1 MEGWWLAMGS
11 STAVG
16 RIESWDQL
24 ATAVGEVLAGA
35 QGGRPLRLD
44 LADVE
49 VEVPGTT
56 GHSRWR
62 VSGHVAVSGDTQD
75 APA

>member
-1 MEGWWLAMGS
+1 MKS
-11 STAVG
+11 SRTVG
-16 RIESWDQL
+16 RIETWDQL
-24 ATAVGEVLAGA
+24 ATAVGGVLRGA
-35 QGGRPLRLD
+35 QEGQPLRLD

-62 VSGHVAVSGDTQD
+62 VRGHVAVSGGDVD
-75 APA
+75 EERS

>member
-1 MEGWWLAMGS
+1 MGGS
-11 STAVG
+11 PTVG
-16 RIESWDQL
+16 RIETWDQL
-24 ATAVGEVLAGA
+24 AAAVGGVLGGA
-35 QGGRPLRLD
+35 QEGQPLRLD

-62 VSGHVAVSGDTQD
+62 VRGHVAVSGRD
-75 APA
+75 AEDHA

>member
-1 MEGWWLAMGS
+1 MMGS
-11 STAVG
+11 SPVG
-16 RIESWDQL
+16 RIDTWDQL
-24 ATAVGEVLAGA
+24 AAAVGDVLDGA
-35 QGGRPLRLD
+35 PEGRPLRLD

-62 VSGHVAVSGDTQD
+62 VRGHVAVSGGPDGSR
-75 APA
+75 A

>member
-1 MEGWWLAMGS
+1 MGS
-11 STAVG
+11 TPTVG
-16 RIESWDQL
+16 RIDTWDQ
-24 ATAVGEVLAGA
+24 
-35 QGGRPLRLD
+35 D

-62 VSGHVAVSGDTQD
+62 VRGHVAVSGGDVD
-75 APA
+75 EERS

>member
-1 MEGWWLAMGS
+1 MEGWWLVMGS
-11 STAVG
+11 SPVG
-16 RIESWDQL
+16 RIDTWDQR
-24 ATAVGEVLAGA
+24 AAAVGDVLDGA
-35 QGGRPLRLD
+35 PEGRPLRLD

-62 VSGHVAVSGDTQD
+62 VRGHVAVSGGPDGSR
-75 APA
+75 A

>member
-1 MEGWWLAMGS
+1 MGS
-11 STAVG
+11 SPTVG
-16 RIESWDQL
+16 RIETWDQL
-24 ATAVGEVLAGA
+24 AAAVGGVLGGA
-35 QGGRPLRLD
+35 QEGQPLRLD

-62 VSGHVAVSGDTQD
+62 VRGHVAVSGRD
-75 APA
+75 A

>member
-11 STAVG
+11 NPVG
-16 RIESWDQL
+16 RIDTWDQL
-24 ATAVGEVLAGA
+24 AAAVGDVLDGA
-35 QGGRPLRLD
+35 PEGRPLRLD

-49 VEVPGTT
+49 VEVPGTA

-62 VSGHVAVSGDTQD
+62 VRGHVAVSGGPDGSG
-75 APA
+75 A

>member
-1 MEGWWLAMGS
+1 MVAGMGS
-11 STAVG
+11 SPTVG
-16 RIESWDQL
+16 RIDTWDQL
-24 ATAVGEVLAGA
+24 ATAVGSVLAGA
-35 QGGRPLRLD
+35 REGRPLRLD

-62 VSGHVAVSGDTQD
+62 VRGHVAVSGGDVD
-75 APA
+75 EERS

>member
-1 MEGWWLAMGS
+1 MKS
-11 STAVG
+11 SRTVG
-16 RIESWDQL
+16 RIETWDQL
-24 ATAVGEVLAGA
+24 ATAVGGVLRGA
-35 QGGRPLRLD
+35 QEGQPLRLD

-62 VSGHVAVSGDTQD
+62 VRGHVAVSGGDAQD
-75 APA
+75 RS

>member
-1 MEGWWLAMGS
+1 
-11 STAVG
+11 VG
-16 RIESWDQL
+16 D
-24 ATAVGEVLAGA
+24 VLDGA
-35 QGGRPLRLD
+35 PEGRPLRLD

-62 VSGHVAVSGDTQD
+62 VRGHVAVSGGPDGSR
-75 APA
+75 A